1 MAAVASHGEPPATI
15 RKKNQNK
22 TRCFQKKKERKK
34 MNRHEKKKNSVKLGK
49 H

>member
-22 TRCFQKKKERKK
+22 TRCFQKKKRKK
-34 MNRHEKKKNSVKLGK
+34 ENESSRKKNSVKLGK